1 MDQWIVLWVGPA
13 TPPSPVPP
21 LIPFFCQAPDVSCLQ
36 GRFAT
41 LLGFDCPLTNLTAG
55 RLCSHNEDTKLTPW
69 AGEPAFRPTFSDKV
83 NTHSHF
89 LLAYRTVGCRI
100 LPDTHIPLPY
110 NLAHLLDNDS
120 ALAMEKYGSVPISP
134 GCMAIFSIHAP
145 HLPSNCF
152 GDSMLNRGCPIG
164 PASLLLLA
172 RFEIQTQS
180 EVGAHWALGPSLRPP
195 ADLWLRGPRDET
207 HVCSLSV
214 PGRCSAMINFSF
226 PCKTNSSSLHPR
238 RAVGWTAAR
247 REARDGVSWTEGQR
261 ERTQSHMAVSLIEG
275 TEERKGK
282 DHRGE
287 KGACYEQG

>member
-1 MDQWIVLWVGPA
+1 MGP
-13 TPPSPVPP
+13 S
-21 LIPFFCQAPDVSCLQ
+21 
-36 GRFAT
+36 
-41 LLGFDCPLTNLTAG
+41 
-55 RLCSHNEDTKLTPW
+55 PW

-89 LLAYRTVGCRI
+89 LLARRAVGCRI
-100 LPDTHIPLPY
+100 LPDTHVPLPY
-110 NLAHLLDNDS
+110 NLVHSLDNDP
-120 ALAMEKYGSVPISP
+120 ALAIEKVLKVSFKELQYGSVPISP
-134 GCMAIFSIHAP
+134 GCMAIFSIYAP

-152 GDSMLNRGCPIG
+152 
-164 PASLLLLA
+164 ASLLLLA

-238 RAVGWTAAR
+238 RAVGWTAAQ